1 MEGNLEQFDDDLTP
15 EELEANAAEALPE
28 RAAMS
33 TLNLTSLDAA
43 GGTVEAVA
51 DHAVGAGDQAAAEQ
65 PASAETAPQ
74 AAATD
79 SPTTASRRPG
89 PPARGHKPPPRA
101 HPPPR
106 SGP

>member
-1 MEGNLEQFDDDLTP
+1 MERDLEQFDDDLTP

-65 PASAETAPQ
+65 PASAETAPE

-79 SPTTASRRPG
+79 SPTTASG
-89 PPARGHKPPPRA
+89 VAAEPASGHMPPPGA
-101 HPPPR
+101 DH
-106 SGP
+106 